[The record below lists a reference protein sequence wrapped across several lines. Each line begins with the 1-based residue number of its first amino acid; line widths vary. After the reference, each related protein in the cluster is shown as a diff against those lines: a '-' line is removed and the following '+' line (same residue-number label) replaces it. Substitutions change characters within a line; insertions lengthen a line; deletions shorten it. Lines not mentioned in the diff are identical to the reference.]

1 MPYYVYLIIFSVLML
16 PGILG
21 VIIPALPGIPL
32 MFILAVVYGFI
43 DKWQHL
49 TVSNIIVLLVIALA
63 SLAIDYFSG
72 ILGAK
77 YGGASGKS
85 MLYGM
90 LGLLVGLVIFPP
102 FGGIIG
108 LFLGI
113 VISELVLHGN
123 NKRAIKAA
131 TGGLLGTLA
140 GMAVNLIL
148 ALTFLGL
155 FIAFG
160 AR

>member
-1 MPYYVYLIIFSVLML
+1 
-16 PGILG
+16 
-21 VIIPALPGIPL
+21 
-32 MFILAVVYGFI
+32 MFILALIYGFV

-49 TVSNIIVLLVIALA
+49 TLANIIVLLVIALA

-85 MLYGM
+85 MLWGM
-90 LGLLVGLVIFPP
+90 LGLIIGLIIFPP

-108 LFLGI
+108 LFVAI
-113 VISELVLHGN
+113 TIAEFKLHGN
-123 NKRAIKAA
+123 NKKAVKAA

-140 GMAVNLIL
+140 GMAINLIL
-148 ALTFLGL
+148 ALVFLGL
-155 FIAFG
+155 FIGFG
-160 AR
+160 VK